1 MSPVDEWILMHY
13 LAAPFLT
20 FSFLTEMKNFF
31 KETIFL
37 CLELLKSCRASI
49 YYVPVLILYIWNL
62 NCCL

>member
-31 KETIFL
+31 KETIF
-37 CLELLKSCRASI
+37 
-49 YYVPVLILYIWNL
+49 YVWN
-62 NCCL
+62 C